1 MPSFSH
7 EAIVFLFREAPRLA
21 LALLERV
28 TGWRPPG
35 PVRIALTDI
44 SAGQLQPT
52 ERRADAAFVLTDEH
66 GAACAAI
73 ILEVQRDRDEDKR
86 IRWPEYVAVTQA
98 RLRVPCYLLVVTLD
112 PAVAAWARRPVEFGR
127 PGYGFAP
134 VVIGPAELP
143 VHVGKQALE
152 DLPELGLLVAQANV
166 RSEGV
171 VDLVQGLL
179 GRIRGLSK
187 RQRLI
192 YWDML
197 LITLGPVA
205 RRLVEAEMP
214 EGYQFQNEFARRSY
228 DLGHTEGHTEG
239 LKDGRTETLREVAGR
254 LLGEGMA
261 PADVAR
267 VTGLALAEVQAL
279 VH

>member
-214 EGYQFQNEFARRSY
+214 EGYQYQSEFARKY
-228 DLGHTEGHTEG
+228 YGQGHAEG
-239 LKDGRTETLREVAGR
+239 LRDGRIEGIREVAIR

>member
-21 LALLERV
+21 VELLRRV
-28 TGWRPPG
+28 TGWTPPAHA
-35 PVRIALTDI
+35 RAELTDI
-44 SAGQLQPT
+44 SAGQVQPT
-52 ERRADAAFVLTDEH
+52 ERRADAAIVLTDER

-73 ILEVQRDRDEDKR
+73 IIEVQRDRDEDKR

-127 PGYGFAP
+127 PGLGFAP

-143 VHVGKQALE
+143 LAWGAAALE

-166 RSEGV
+166 RSEG
-171 VDLVQGLL
+171 LVNLVRALL
-179 GRIRGLSK
+179 RRIGGLSK

-197 LITLGPVA
+197 LITLGSEA

-214 EGYQFQNEFARRSY
+214 EGYQYQSEFARKY
-228 DLGHTEGHTEG
+228 YNQGAKEAL
-239 LKDGRTETLREVAGR
+239 LEVARR
-254 LLGEGMA
+254 LLAEGMA

-267 VTGLALAEVQAL
+267 VTGLALAEVHEL